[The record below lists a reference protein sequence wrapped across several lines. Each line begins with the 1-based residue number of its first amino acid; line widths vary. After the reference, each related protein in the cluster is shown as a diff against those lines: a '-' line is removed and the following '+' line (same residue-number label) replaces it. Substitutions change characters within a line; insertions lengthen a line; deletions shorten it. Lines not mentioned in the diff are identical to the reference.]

1 MGRVLSCRRKAG
13 EGATGEGR
21 TIQDQN
27 QIMKLDLFERY
38 KGVTGVYW
46 FKFRE
51 KVTYVGKA
59 NCILSRVK
67 SHKNR
72 FAGYSKFE
80 ALPCNKYT
88 EKLSYLEATC
98 FLKLCECYFI
108 EDLNPIENKTRV
120 NFMENWRKSVITHKR
135 VYYLIEEVFSINDRM
150 RLQ

>member
-1 MGRVLSCRRKAG
+1 MM
-13 EGATGEGR
+13 
-21 TIQDQN
+21 N
-27 QIMKLDLFERY
+27 LDLFESY
-38 KGVTGVYW
+38 KGITGVYW

-88 EKLSYLEATC
+88 EKLSYLDATC
-98 FLKLCECYFI
+98 FLRLCECYYI
-108 EDLNPIENKTRV
+108 EILNPVENRTKG
-120 NFMENWRKSVITHKR
+120 NFIRNWRNSAITHKR
-135 VYYLIEEVFSINDRM
+135 VYHLIDEVFSINDRL
-150 RLQ
+150 RLK

>member
-1 MGRVLSCRRKAG
+1 
-13 EGATGEGR
+13 
-21 TIQDQN
+21 
-27 QIMKLDLFERY
+27 MKLDLFERY

-51 KVTYVGKA
+51 TVVYVGKA
-59 NCILSRVK
+59 NCIFSRVK

-72 FAGYSKFE
+72 FARYSKFE

-98 FLKLCECYFI
+98 FLRLCECYYI
-108 EDLNPIENKTRV
+108 EILNPVENRTKG
-120 NFMENWRKSVITHKR
+120 NFIRNWRNSAITHKR
-135 VYYLIEEVFSINDRM
+135 VYRLIDEVFSINDRL

>member
-1 MGRVLSCRRKAG
+1 MM
-13 EGATGEGR
+13 
-21 TIQDQN
+21 N
-27 QIMKLDLFERY
+27 LDLFESY
-38 KGVTGVYW
+38 KGITGVYW

-80 ALPCNKYT
+80 AFPCNKYT

-108 EDLNPIENKTRV
+108 EYLNPIENRTRG
-120 NFMENWRKSVITHKR
+120 NFVENWRKSVVTHKR
-135 VYYLIEEVFSINDRM
+135 VFHLIEKVIGVTERM
-150 RLQ
+150 SLE